1 MIMMKKK
8 EEEERE
14 KGSIRIFTKF
24 SDDPY
29 NESLARFRIRNL
41 VIILNF
47 IFKVV
52 GSLHS
57 CISLL
62 FFKHLHIAT

>member
-1 MIMMKKK
+1 MIMMQKK

-29 NESLARFRIRNL
+29 YEPLARFRIRNL

-47 IFKVV
+47 IFKVI

-57 CISLL
+57 CISLYCSSS
-62 FFKHLHIAT
+62 ICI